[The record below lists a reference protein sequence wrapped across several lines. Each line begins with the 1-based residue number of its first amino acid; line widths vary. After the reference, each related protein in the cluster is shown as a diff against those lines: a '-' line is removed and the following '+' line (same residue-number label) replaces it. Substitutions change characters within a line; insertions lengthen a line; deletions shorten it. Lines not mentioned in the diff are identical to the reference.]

1 MTNTVAPGTDWARE
15 TSPRLADRLATI
27 EALPAPG
34 LTVDQQAALDG
45 SATPNASNV
54 FATMADVAEAEVDA
68 AELVAVT
75 LLVRHAA
82 GVPSGAPTAGE
93 APVAFDSTASTG
105 GLYVWTGAAWVKG
118 STIP

>member
-1 MTNTVAPGTDWARE
+1 MATGSTRTDWAAE
-15 TSPRLADRLATI
+15 TSPTLATRVATI

-34 LTVDQQAALDG
+34 LTADEQAAIDG
-45 SATPNASNV
+45 AATPNASNV
-54 FATMADVAEAEVDA
+54 FATMADLTDA
-68 AELVAVT
+68 T

-105 GLYVWTGAAWVKG
+105 GLYFWTGAAWVKG